1 MTVEL
6 MKTLETIFSRSYL
19 LQDGSSP
26 IINHD
31 LQELHAA
38 ALSSW
43 CLLIST
49 MPNNI
54 AHELIRT

>member
-1 MTVEL
+1 
-6 MKTLETIFSRSYL
+6 MKSLEIIFSRSYL
-19 LQDGSSP
+19 LDDGTSP

-31 LQELHAA
+31 LQELHTA
-38 ALSSW
+38 ALASW

-54 AHELIRT
+54 THDLIRT